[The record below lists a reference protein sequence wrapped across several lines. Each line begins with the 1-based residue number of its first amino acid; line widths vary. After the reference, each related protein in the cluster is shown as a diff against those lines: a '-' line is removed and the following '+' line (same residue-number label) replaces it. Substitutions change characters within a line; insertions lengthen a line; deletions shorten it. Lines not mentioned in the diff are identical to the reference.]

1 MTFEQTIL
9 TKLQSA
15 PGDVV
20 SRRALEDALY
30 TDRVPAGS
38 NVLEVIVAR
47 LRKKVTGG
55 KIVTAAPYSVATPS
69 GTVTLRTC
77 FSPPSSFSCWNVTP
91 IITLPL
97 LGWICS
103 VSVMHISTSLAMARP
118 SLSLPLSWPLSQSLT
133 QAAAPA
139 PDSCGDLAL
148 DSPGAVGGVS
158 PIP

>member
-55 KIVTAAPYSVATPS
+55 KIVTVRAEGYKWEPEA
-69 GTVTLRTC
+69 
-77 FSPPSSFSCWNVTP
+77 
-91 IITLPL
+91 
-97 LGWICS
+97 
-103 VSVMHISTSLAMARP
+103 
-118 SLSLPLSWPLSQSLT
+118 
-133 QAAAPA
+133 
-139 PDSCGDLAL
+139 
-148 DSPGAVGGVS
+148 
-158 PIP
+158 